1 MEIKPIPPK
10 ILRHNCDMSSQ
21 NVTLQYYSGTKMD
34 RKLIFTM
41 NSNEDAIIFV
51 CMGGQGVKS
60 PLPPIIIICAIHLT
74 NKPIFTYICM
84 AQTVEDIHN
93 RKLNIMTK
101 VKTLFWVESKQVQ

>member
-1 MEIKPIPPK
+1 
-10 ILRHNCDMSSQ
+10 
-21 NVTLQYYSGTKMD
+21 MD

-74 NKPIFTYICM
+74 NKPNITYICM
-84 AQTVEDIHN
+84 DTYVYYINIPIKYEVTM
-93 RKLNIMTK
+93 LNYLGFICIK
-101 VKTLFWVESKQVQ
+101 PIPP